1 MKQFWSKVTIE
12 GVIVGAVA
20 ALLLG
25 GIASA
30 LGRF

>member
-1 MKQFWSKVTIE
+1 VKQFWSKVTIE
-12 GVIVGAVA
+12 GVVVGAVV

-25 GIASA
+25 GLASA